1 MNTLVFPGS
10 FDPFTNSHL
19 DLALR
24 ARDLFDHVIVAVR
37 TRESEDTRRDAEL
50 RAELVHLALDEYET
64 FEVDVFDGLLID
76 YLRSREAQFVLRGMR
91 TIADFEYE
99 FQRVDMTRQL
109 APEIEFVFLAPSE
122 HCSFL
127 SSTLVREIASYGG
140 DISEFVPAPVAKE
153 LARRRTAG

>member
-24 ARDLFDHVIVAVR
+24 AQGLFDRVIVAVR
-37 TRESEDTRRDAEL
+37 TREGLDPHRDVED
-50 RAELVHLALDEYET
+50 RAALVRLALREHDG
-64 FEVDVFDGLLID
+64 FEVEIFDGLLVD
-76 YLRSREAQFVLRGMR
+76 YLHSREAQFVLRGMR
-91 TIADFEYE
+91 TIADFEHE

-109 APEIEFVFLAPSE
+109 DPEIEFVFLAPSE

-127 SSTLVREIASYGG
+127 SSKLVREIAAFGRDVS
-140 DISEFVPAPVAKE
+140 DFVPPAVARE
-153 LARRRTAG
+153 LMRRSKQ

>member
-1 MNTLVFPGS
+1 MKTLVFPGS

-24 ARDLFDHVIVAVR
+24 AQDLFDRVIVAVQ
-37 TRESEDTRRDAEL
+37 TRDIPDARREAED
-50 RAELVHLALDEYET
+50 RAELVHLALDEHEG
-64 FEVDVFDGLLID
+64 FEIEIFDGLLVD
-76 YLRSREAQFVLRGMR
+76 YLRSRDAQFVLRGMR

-109 APEIEFVFLAPSE
+109 DPEIEFVFLAPSE

-127 SSTLVREIASYGG
+127 SSKLVREIAAYGR
-140 DISEFVPAPVAKE
+140 DVSDFVPPAVARE
-153 LARRRTAG
+153 LMRRSAE

>member
-1 MNTLVFPGS
+1 MKTLVFPGS
-10 FDPFTNSHL
+10 FDPITNSHL

-37 TRESEDTRRDAEL
+37 TREGPDARRDAED
-50 RAELVHLALDEYET
+50 RAELVRLALDGQDG
-64 FEVDVFDGLLID
+64 FEVDIFEGLLID
-76 YLRSREAQFVLRGMR
+76 YVRSRDAQFVLRGMR

-127 SSTLVREIASYGG
+127 SSTLVREIALYGG
-140 DISEFVPAPVAKE
+140 DVSGFVPPAVAKE
-153 LARRRTAG
+153 LMRRAAR